1 MPRIAHALPKKG
13 ILHILAEKME
23 EKFRVKNIKRRRGRP
38 RKEKS
43 ENRTVLFLTVRMRE
57 VRLNI

>member
-1 MPRIAHALPKKG
+1 MARVAHTLSDKDV
-13 ILHILAEKME
+13 LHILAEKME